1 MLVSLMLGCAI
12 VFVTMGIQV
21 AVVVLMIR
29 YLIKVMT
36 FEDPKTEGFWFDT
49 YAISLILLMLF
60 AGHLFQIAIWAM
72 MFMYLGE
79 FSDFLTAFYHSTVN
93 FASLGYGDIVMS
105 EKWRLL
111 GALEASNGVLMFG
124 LSAGTMLSVMTRL
137 FSRHTI
143 AGVSPEDRRHMQ
155 E

>member
-1 MLVSLMLGCAI
+1 MLVSLILGSAT

-21 AVVVLMIR
+21 AFVVLMLR
-29 YLIKVMT
+29 YLIRIMARP
-36 FEDPKTEGFWFDT
+36 DRNTEGFAFDT

-60 AGHLFQIAIWAM
+60 AGHLLQIAIWAM
-72 MFMYLGE
+72 LFMYLGE
-79 FSDFLTAFYHSTVN
+79 FSDFLTAFYHSAVN

-124 LSAGTMLSVMTRL
+124 LSAGTLLSVMSRL
-137 FSRHTI
+137 FARHNI
-143 AGVSPEDRRHMQ
+143 AGVSGQDRGRMN